1 MKTQQGHEKAPHP
14 KSLHQLVGVAVGNV
28 LPAAVR
34 RNSFIVN
41 EVPRN
46 FVIQT
51 DEAILSKVL
60 DDLLSMVTSHSK
72 HSCIRIKAKEYED
85 IIFVSVKDNNSLV
98 DYKVSDNLEAVKQL
112 ARGMNGSV
120 NIENIDKTTTIL
132 LSFPNFPKAA

>member
-1 MKTQQGHEKAPHP
+1 MKTQQGPEKMPHP
-14 KSLHQLVGVAVGNV
+14 KNLHQLVGVAVGNV

-46 FVIQT
+46 FVIKT
-51 DEAILSKVL
+51 DETILSKVL
-60 DDLLSMVTSHSK
+60 DDLLSMVTSNSK

-98 DYKVSDNLEAVKQL
+98 DYKVSDNLEAVKHL